1 MGLALLVYNASA
13 QWKVGVQTGYTH
25 NSLSTESGYAYDR
38 HYDALGGFTVGVPV
52 QYEFANW
59 FALQADL
66 SYTQKNYALY
76 RSGTYADV
84 RSETRNGFMQLPV
97 YTHFSFGEE
106 KLRGFINAGA
116 YMGYWIASRT
126 EGAQFQYFYQI
137 IDSNAQAPFHF
148 DEKVPFDNR
157 RDNRFDGG
165 LMTGLGIQYQLTPYI
180 QLVVEGRYY
189 RGLSDLQKDY
199 MLKQMH
205 RYNDTFTLQIGCM
218 FTLGN

>member
-1 MGLALLVYNASA
+1 MGLALFVYNASA

-84 RSETRNGFMQLPV
+84 RSGDKKWIHATAGLHPFLFRG
-97 YTHFSFGEE
+97 E

-116 YMGYWIASRT
+116 YMGYWIAKS
-126 EGAQFQYFYQI
+126 
-137 IDSNAQAPFHF
+137 
-148 DEKVPFDNR
+148 
-157 RDNRFDGG
+157 DGRCP
-165 LMTGLGIQYQLTPYI
+165 I
-180 QLVVEGRYY
+180 
-189 RGLSDLQKDY
+189 
-199 MLKQMH
+199 
-205 RYNDTFTLQIGCM
+205 
-218 FTLGN
+218 

>member
-1 MGLALLVYNASA
+1 
-13 QWKVGVQTGYTH
+13 
-25 NSLSTESGYAYDR
+25 
-38 HYDALGGFTVGVPV
+38 
-52 QYEFANW
+52 
-59 FALQADL
+59 
-66 SYTQKNYALY
+66 
-76 RSGTYADV
+76 
-84 RSETRNGFMQLPV
+84 MQLPV
-97 YTHFSFGEE
+97 YTHFSFGGE
-106 KLRGFINAGA
+106 KLRGFINAGV

-126 EGAQFQYFYQI
+126 EGTQCQYFYDI
-137 IDSNAQAPFHF
+137 IDPYAQAPFHF

-199 MLKQMH
+199 MLKQIH